1 MIVIAPPE
9 SWSPVLG
16 IRVVIA
22 FGLFQVRKSL
32 LKLSELYIGYCAL

>member
-1 MIVIAPPE
+1 MIEIAPPE
-9 SWSPVLG
+9 RWSPVFS

-22 FGLFQVRKSL
+22 YGLFQVRKSL